1 MCLQWCHV
9 RSQLIDNDLS
19 CALWCADDIRLAH
32 AAETCDT
39 CRHYHAGVCAL
50 TRERVPL
57 ARTCCHHNAEPQR
70 GMVILRLG
78 ENVPLELARAHG
90 AASVRQIFDRVDS
103 APDMS
108 GAPEDGIEWR
118 IEEMSVPLVYGVRA
132 SCCWDTA
139 LTGRKSIWC
148 DEYPDPS

>member
-1 MCLQWCHV
+1 
-9 RSQLIDNDLS
+9 LS

-70 GMVILRLG
+70 GTVILRLG
-78 ENVPLELARAHG
+78 ENVPLDLARAHG

-108 GAPEDGIEWR
+108 GAPEDEIEWR

-132 SCCWDTA
+132 SCWDTA